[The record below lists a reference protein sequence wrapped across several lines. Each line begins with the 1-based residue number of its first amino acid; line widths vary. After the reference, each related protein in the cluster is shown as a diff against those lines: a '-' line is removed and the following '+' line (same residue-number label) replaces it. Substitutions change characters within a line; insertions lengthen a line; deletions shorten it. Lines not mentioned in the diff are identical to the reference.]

1 MTMRKFNEENERIK
15 RRYLQYIKE
24 ANGKDEKTI
33 EKVASAILRFE
44 KDTGFKCFKRFNIEQ
59 AVAFKK
65 RLVKTKSEQTGKPLS
80 KSTIDSI
87 LRELR
92 GFFHF
97 LAGQQGYK
105 SKISY
110 SDAAYFNNNMKD
122 ARIAHT
128 HRNTRYPTIEQAKHA
143 FDQMPMGGEMEKR
156 NRALFAFLM
165 LTGMRITATASLK
178 LKHIDLIE
186 GCVYQDAGEV
196 KTKAAKT
203 FTTWFL
209 PIGDDYKTTFYDW
222 VNYLRKEK
230 LFGNDD
236 ALFPKP
242 EIIITENGG
251 FEVNG
256 LSRENYQGTTALRN
270 IIKQAFTDANL
281 PAFGPHSFRRTLV
294 NWGDNIYK
302 EREAWKAFSL
312 NIGHSDTATTMNAY
326 YPISAERQAELIR
339 KAQHI

>member
-1 MTMRKFNEENERIK
+1 MRKFHEENERIK
-15 RRYLQYIKE
+15 RRYLQYIRE
-24 ANGKDEKTI
+24 ANGKDEKTV
-33 EKVASAILRFE
+33 EKAASAILRFE

-65 RLVKTKSEQTGKPLS
+65 RLVKMKSEQTGKPLS

-92 GFFHF
+92 GFFHY

-128 HRNTRYPTIEQAKHA
+128 HRDMRFPTIEQAKHA
-143 FDQMPMGGEMEKR
+143 FDQLPMSNEIERR

-165 LTGMRITATASLK
+165 LTGARIAAIASLK
-178 LKHIDLIE
+178 LKHVDLIE
-186 GCVYQDAGEV
+186 GCVYQDAAEV
-196 KTKAAKT
+196 NTKRSKT

-209 PIGDDYKTTFYDW
+209 PIGDDYKSVFYDW
-222 VNYLRKEK
+222 VHYLRNEK
-230 LFGNDD
+230 LYGNDD

-242 EIIITENGG
+242 DIVVSENGG
-251 FEVNG
+251 FQVNG
-256 LSRENYQGTTALRN
+256 LSRENYNGSTALRDA
-270 IIKQAFTDANL
+270 IKQAFTDADL

-294 NWGDNIYK
+294 NWGDKTYK
-302 EREAWKAFSL
+302 EREAWKAFTL
-312 NIGHSDTATTMNAY
+312 NIGHSDTATTMSAY

-339 KAQHI
+339 RS

>member
-1 MTMRKFNEENERIK
+1 MRKFHEENERIK
-15 RRYLQYIKE
+15 RRYLQYIRE

-44 KDTGFKCFKRFNIEQ
+44 QDTSYKCFKRFNIEQ

-92 GFFHF
+92 GFFRY

-105 SKISY
+105 SRISY
-110 SDAAYFNNNMKD
+110 PDAAYFNNNRKD
-122 ARIAHT
+122 ARVAHT
-128 HRNTRYPTIEQAKHA
+128 HRETRFPTMEQAKHA
-143 FDQMPMGGEMEKR
+143 FKQMPKVTEIDRR

-165 LTGMRITATASLK
+165 LTGARIAAIASLK

-186 GCVYQDAGEV
+186 GCVYQDARDV
-196 KTKAAKT
+196 DTKRSKT

-209 PIGDDYKTTFYDW
+209 PIGDHYTEAFDNY
-222 VNYLRKEK
+222 VNYIRTEK
-230 LFGNDD
+230 LFGNED

-242 EIIITENGG
+242 EMIVGETGG
-251 FEVNG
+251 FEVKG
-256 LSRENYQGTTALRN
+256 LSRKNYQSSTALRDT
-270 IIKQAFTDANL
+270 IKRSFTRAGL
-281 PAFGPHSFRRTLV
+281 PSFAPHSFRKTV
-294 NWGDNIYK
+294 VKWGDKAYPD
-302 EREAWKAFSL
+302 REGFKAFSL
-312 NIGHSDTATTMNAY
+312 NIGHSDTTTTMHSY
-326 YPISAERQAELIR
+326 FPMSAERQAELIR
-339 KAQHI
+339 NGRK

>member
-1 MTMRKFNEENERIK
+1 MRKFNEDNERIK
-15 RRYLQYIKE
+15 RRYFQFIRE
-24 ANGKDEKTI
+24 ADGKDQKTV
-33 EKVASAILRFE
+33 EKVATAILRFE
-44 KDTGFKCFKRFNIEQ
+44 QDTKFVCFKRFNIEQ
-59 AVAFKK
+59 AVAFKR
-65 RLVKTKSEQTGKPLS
+65 RLVMAKSIQTGKPLS

-92 GFFHF
+92 GFFRY

-122 ARIAHT
+122 ARVAHT
-128 HRNTRYPTIEQAKHA
+128 HRETRFPTMEQAQHA
-143 FDQMPMGGEMEKR
+143 FNQIPKVSEIDRR

-165 LTGMRITATASLK
+165 LTGARIAAIASLK

-186 GCVYQDAGEV
+186 GCVYQDARDV
-196 KTKAAKT
+196 DTKRSKT

-209 PIGDDYKTTFYDW
+209 PIGEDYKQAFYDW
-222 VNYLRKEK
+222 VNYLRNEK

-242 EIIITENGG
+242 EMIVGANGG

-256 LSRENYQGTTALRN
+256 LSRENYQGSTALRDA
-270 IIKQAFTDANL
+270 IKQAFTTAGL
-281 PAFGPHSFRRTLV
+281 PSFAPHSFRKTV
-294 NWGDNIYK
+294 VKWGDKAYPD
-302 EREAWKAFSL
+302 REGFKAFSL
-312 NIGHSDTATTMNAY
+312 NIGHSETVTTMSAY
-326 YPISAERQAELIR
+326 YPISAERQAELIKR
-339 KAQHI
+339 AENP

>member
-1 MTMRKFNEENERIK
+1 MRKFHEENERIK
-15 RRYLQYIKE
+15 RRYLQYIRE
-24 ANGKDEKTI
+24 ANGKDEKTV
-33 EKVASAILRFE
+33 EKAASAILRFE
-44 KDTGFKCFKRFNIEQ
+44 KDTGYKCFKRFNIEQ

-65 RLVKTKSEQTGKPLS
+65 RLVKVKSEQTGKPLS

-92 GFFHF
+92 GFFHY

-128 HRNTRYPTIEQAKHA
+128 HRDMRYPTLEQAQHA
-143 FDQMPMGGEMEKR
+143 FNQMPMDGEVNRR
-156 NRALFAFLM
+156 NRAVFAFLM
-165 LTGMRITATASLK
+165 LTGMRITAIASLK

-186 GCVYQDAGEV
+186 GSVYQDADEV

-209 PIGDDYKTTFYDW
+209 PIGEDYKTTFYDW
-222 VNYLRKEK
+222 VSYLRNER

-242 EIIITENGG
+242 EITIAENGG
-251 FEVNG
+251 FEVGG
-256 LSRENYQGTTALRN
+256 LSRENYQGSTALRDA
-270 IIKQAFTDANL
+270 IKQAFVDAGL
-281 PAFGPHSFRRTLV
+281 PAFAPHSFRRTLV
-294 NWGDNIYK
+294 NWGDKTYK

-312 NIGHSDTATTMNAY
+312 NIGHSDTATTMSAY

-339 KAQHI
+339 SP

>member
-1 MTMRKFNEENERIK
+1 MRKFHEENERIK
-15 RRYLQYIKE
+15 RRYLQYIRE
-24 ANGKDEKTI
+24 ANGKDEKTV
-33 EKVASAILRFE
+33 EKAASAILRFE
-44 KDTGFKCFKRFNIEQ
+44 KDTGYKCFKRFNIEQ

-65 RLVKTKSEQTGKPLS
+65 RLVKVKSDQTGKPLS

-92 GFFHF
+92 GFFHY

-122 ARIAHT
+122 ARVAHT
-128 HRNTRYPTIEQAKHA
+128 HRDMRFPTIEQAQHA
-143 FDQMPMGGEMEKR
+143 FNQMPKGDEIERR
-156 NRALFAFLM
+156 NRSLFAFLM
-165 LTGMRITATASLK
+165 LTGTRITAIASLK

-186 GCVYQDAGEV
+186 DCVYQDARDV
-196 KTKAAKT
+196 QTKRAKT

-209 PIGDDYKTTFYDW
+209 PIGDEYKNAFYDW
-222 VNYLRKEK
+222 VNYLRNEK

-242 EIIITENGG
+242 DIIVSENGG
-251 FEVNG
+251 FKVNG
-256 LSRENYQGTTALRN
+256 LSRDNYNGSTALRDA
-270 IIKQAFTDANL
+270 IKQAFTDADL

-294 NWGDNIYK
+294 NWGDKAYP
-302 EREAWKAFSL
+302 EREAWKACTL
-312 NIGHSDTATTMNAY
+312 NIGHSDTATTMSAY
-326 YPISAERQAELIR
+326 YRISAERQAQLIKR
-339 KAQHI
+339 SKPL